1 MKVVAVKGFREFD
14 VEGELQIGDF
24 IRCGDLIGLV
34 KGLRIEE
41 PEFVSYLSKYDVD
54 EIKRFMPDVV
64 EVKKIAECIT
74 LCDLKLSDP
83 VRTPEI
89 GDDVVVLSDDEIRSL
104 HMQSGQ
110 SGNGFSIPYL
120 LQLVDRADISVIKRL
135 LERLMRIIPE
145 EKELLDILMCEVEY
159 AIMKKMQL
167 R

>member
-1 MKVVAVKGFREFD
+1 MKVVAVKGLREFD
-14 VEGELQIGDF
+14 VDSEGRLEIGDF
-24 IRCGDLIGLV
+24 IRCGNLIGLV

-74 LCDLKLSDP
+74 LCDTELSEP

-89 GDDVVVLSDDEIRSL
+89 GDEVEVLSDEEVRSL
-104 HMQSGQ
+104 HMQK
-110 SGNGFSIPYL
+110 NGFSVPYL
-120 LQLVDRADISVIKRL
+120 LQLVDKAEIAVIRRL
-135 LERLMRIIPE
+135 LERLVRVIPE

-159 AIMKKMQL
+159 SIMKKMQL